1 MDSVCPQRSLF
12 EVRHVHF
19 AYPGGDAVLDD
30 ISFDVLEGASMALMG
45 ANGCGKS
52 TLLKALDGLLYPQK
66 GSIRFLGEELSEN
79 ALKSDAFNRWF
90 RRNVGFI
97 FQQSDVQLFSPTVE
111 EEIAFGPLHLNL
123 SPTQVKRR
131 VEDISEM
138 LEITHLLQRPPYLMS
153 GGEKKKV
160 ALASVL
166 SLNPSV
172 LLLDEPS
179 AGLDPRSQ
187 MWLVETLKQLHGAG
201 KTIVIATH
209 DLDIVNDIADTVV
222 IFNEMHRI
230 EAVGPVKETLQNTE
244 MLLRVNLIH
253 EHYHRH
259 GDEIHSHIHA
269 HDSEHKHQHDDV
281 E

>member
-1 MDSVCPQRSLF
+1 MDSDCPQRSLF
-12 EVRHVHF
+12 EVRQVHF

-30 ISFDVLEGASMALMG
+30 ISFDVLEGASIALMG

-52 TLLKALDGLLYPQK
+52 TLLKVLDGLLFPMK
-66 GSIRFLGEELSEN
+66 GNIRFFGEELSEI
-79 ALKSDAFNRWF
+79 ALKSDNFNRWF

-97 FQQSDVQLFSPTVE
+97 FQQSDIQLFSPTVE
-111 EEIAFGPLHLNL
+111 EEIAFGPLHLHL
-123 SPTQVKRR
+123 SPKQVKRR

-187 MWLVETLKQLHGAG
+187 MWLVETLKKLHHAG

-209 DLDIVNDIADTVV
+209 DLDIVDDIADTVV
-222 IFNEMHRI
+222 IFNEKHRI
-230 EAVGPVKETLQNTE
+230 EKIGPAKETLKNTE
-244 MLLRVNLIH
+244 MLLQVNLIH

-269 HDSEHKHQHDDV
+269 HDLEHKHQHDDV
-281 E
+281 

>member
-1 MDSVCPQRSLF
+1 MDSDHRPGSLF
-12 EVRHVHF
+12 EVRQVHF
-19 AYPGGDAVLDD
+19 AYPGGDAVLED
-30 ISFDVLEGASMALMG
+30 ISFEVPEGASVALMG

-52 TLLKALDGLLYPQK
+52 TLLKILDGLLFPSK
-66 GSIRFLGEELSEN
+66 GGVRFFDKELSEN
-79 ALKSDAFNRWF
+79 ALKSDSFNRWF

-97 FQQSDVQLFSPTVE
+97 FQQSDIQLFSPTVE
-111 EEIAFGPLHLNL
+111 EEIAFGPLHLDL
-123 SPTQVKRR
+123 SPQQVKRR

-187 MWLVETLKQLHGAG
+187 MWLVETLKKLHNAG
-201 KTIVIATH
+201 KTIIIATH
-209 DLDIVNDIADTVV
+209 DLDIVGEIADTAV
-222 IFNEMHRI
+222 IFSERHRI
-230 EAVGPVKETLQNTE
+230 EEVGPAKDVLKNTE

-253 EHYHRH
+253 EHSHRH
-259 GDEIHSHIHA
+259 GDQIHTHVHA
-269 HDSEHKHQHDDV
+269 HDSEHKHPHDAV
-281 E
+281 K